1 MRGRSAASF
10 KISVSR
16 FPMPGEWHGPAD
28 SVMPVRYD
36 VHRTGDAA
44 LLADEAP
51 TDHRPG
57 LALGQGVEPHV
68 DHADR
73 NCRLNIGCC
82 RSRDRRRAIPPGRQ
96 VGICLSLEG
105 VVAAEPLRM
114 IPRLLTAFSR
124 PAQLRI
130 LRLEGTSLF
139 RLRPPTT
146 EDRKER
152 GRQFSSAIVSGGFR
166 VSFRAGLRSALAS
179 VLRRCRRE

>member
-1 MRGRSAASF
+1 MARSGRFGHASSVRCSQNRRCRIACRRGAYR
-10 KISVSR
+10 
-16 FPMPGEWHGPAD
+16 P
-28 SVMPVRYD
+28 
-36 VHRTGDAA
+36 
-44 LLADEAP
+44 P
-51 TDHRPG
+51 TRAGLGAGCRAGRRPC
-57 LALGQGVEPHV
+57 
-68 DHADR
+68 ADR